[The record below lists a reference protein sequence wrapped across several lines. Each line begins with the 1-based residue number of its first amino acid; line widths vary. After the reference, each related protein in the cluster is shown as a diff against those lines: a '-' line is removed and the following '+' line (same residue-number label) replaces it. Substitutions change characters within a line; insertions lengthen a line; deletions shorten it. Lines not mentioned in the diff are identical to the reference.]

1 LRGIC
6 QGNFFDMINR
16 IFRICL
22 VFFVPGFR
30 MKLGTGNTVEAY
42 PCFSRLD
49 GKFAMNFRRNPDHK
63 FTAK

>member
-1 LRGIC
+1 
-6 QGNFFDMINR
+6 MINR